1 MDVTSTAT
9 IIRIKSEFRSEILN
23 SNGSSYSAGY
33 LDGLA
38 FAMQK
43 LGMDEKAIQKFSNKC
58 YKEREK
64 IETAKLHNKVKE
76 MYDE

>member
-1 MDVTSTAT
+1 MDVTSMAT

-23 SNGSSYSAGY
+23 SNGDSYSAGY

-43 LGMDEKAIQKFSNKC
+43 LGVDEKTIQKLSKKC

-64 IETAKLHNKVKE
+64 IEKAKLHNKVKE

>member
-1 MDVTSTAT
+1 MDVTIMAA

-23 SNGSSYSAGY
+23 SNGNSYSAGY

-38 FAMQK
+38 FAMQR
-43 LGMDEKAIQKFSNKC
+43 LGMSKKAIQEFGNKC